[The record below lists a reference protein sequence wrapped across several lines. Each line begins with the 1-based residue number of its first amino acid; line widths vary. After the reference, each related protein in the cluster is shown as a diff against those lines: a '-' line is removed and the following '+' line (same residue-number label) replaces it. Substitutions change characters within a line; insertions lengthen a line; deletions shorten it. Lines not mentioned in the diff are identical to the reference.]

1 MVMCSVTEL
10 HCVLTQLSRLGVH
23 EIINCVPAV
32 CLELVLG
39 YANEQNQPKVQLLDL
54 TV

>member
-1 MVMCSVTEL
+1 MVVVCLLTL
-10 HCVLTQLSRLGVH
+10 RHCVLTQLLRLGVH

-39 YANEQNQPKVQLLDL
+39 VWQ
-54 TV
+54 